1 MRRYIPLLLAGLCM
15 LFVISATLLYTMRS
29 AGQKDTGSR
38 LSPVVKTLTVYT
50 TIPSEMASI
59 IANEYWQ
66 ENRIQINFV
75 PLTLD
80 EMQQRIN
87 AGDFNNADLI
97 LTDSQLLVQ
106 MAQAG
111 RLSGSISEQQDIVR
125 DEFKD
130 SGGKWIGVWYD
141 PYVFCYN
148 ADFVKNTW
156 QIPLTWQDLKDSR
169 DIKVAMTDF
178 VAASA
183 AANLLYS
190 MAEAFGTD
198 DALNTMRSVHPKVV
212 RYAKYLSTPLRMAGM
227 GEADMAVG
235 VQSEALKYIH
245 DNYPLTIIYPKDGT
259 AYQLTAA
266 GILSNSY
273 QKEDA
278 AAFVQWLLGDEVQ
291 LALRNSRYYYVPTN
305 YSSLAYKELAC
316 SNVRFFDKNITLDE
330 GSRKKLLDDWVKQV
344 RLTD

>member
-29 AGQKDTGSR
+29 AGQRDTGR

-75 PLTLD
+75 PINLD

-87 AGDFNNADLI
+87 TGDFGNADLV

-130 SGGKWIGVWYD
+130 SSGKWIGVWYD

-148 ADFVKNTW
+148 IDFVKNSW
-156 QIPLTWQDLKDSR
+156 QIPLGWQDLKDSR

-190 MAEAFGTD
+190 MAQDFGTD
-198 DALNTMRSVHPKVV
+198 EALETMRDIHPKVV

-266 GILSNSY
+266 GILSASY

-316 SNVRFFDKNITLDE
+316 SNVRFFGKNIILDE